1 MGNKEKILEAID
13 NFNLGYPCLIISYES
28 LRNHI
33 TSIKKC
39 DLILFDEGHRLKN
52 KKIKTV

>member
-1 MGNKEKILEAID
+1 MGNKEKILEAIY